1 MLLIEF
7 GLNGRPCSL
16 TWPAAFSSALIRR
29 SDMRSPVLGLARCR
43 RFAKATASGPGRL
56 MVREERDVDDPLQ
69 FALGRDPDLKSEYR
83 GERPG
88 AYPIQAVAKLAM
100 EGDANV

>member
-1 MLLIEF
+1 
-7 GLNGRPCSL
+7 
-16 TWPAAFSSALIRR
+16 
-29 SDMRSPVLGLARCR
+29 MRSPVLGLARCR
-43 RFAKATASGPGRL
+43 RFAKATASGLGRL
-56 MVREERDVDDPLQ
+56 MVREEAIAGDDVDDPLQ
-69 FALGRDPDLKSEYR
+69 FALGRDPDLESEYR